1 MTRVRKTAEETVHG
15 MHYETS
21 VEAATLFAHA
31 TRVNGDGDESEGGAA
46 GGARSDAGS
55 DDSDESEGGAEGGA
69 AGGACIVRRPS
80 QP

>member
-31 TRVNGDGDESEGGAA
+31 TRVNGDGATRVNDDGDESEGDASDESEGGAA
-46 GGARSDAGS
+46 GGAGKQR
-55 DDSDESEGGAEGGA
+55 
-69 AGGACIVRRPS
+69 
-80 QP
+80 

>member
-21 VEAATLFAHA
+21 VEAAILFAHA

-55 DDSDESEGGAEGGA
+55 DDSDESQGGA
-69 AGGACIVRRPS
+69 AGGADVGP
-80 QP
+80 Q

>member
-55 DDSDESEGGAEGGA
+55 DDSDDLRTAYHHSSGVA
-69 AGGACIVRRPS
+69 APPAPS
-80 QP
+80 